1 MGYLK
6 KTIGL
11 RFLCIQDV
19 IFGVDIIY
27 KKGKIYKSE
36 VEGCITNEE
45 GNPCHEWIEGPDDE
59 DWKAVFEVIGNKR
72 RSGRGSISMHPRR

>member
-1 MGYLK
+1 M
-6 KTIGL
+6 KTLGK
-11 RFLCIQDV
+11 RFRCIQDV
-19 IFGVDIIY
+19 IFGIDTIY

-59 DWKAVFEVIGNKR
+59 YWKTVFEIIGNKR
-72 RSGRGSISMHPRR
+72 RSGRR

>member
-1 MGYLK
+1 M
-6 KTIGL
+6 KTLGK
-11 RFLCIQDV
+11 RFRCIQDV
-19 IFGVDIIY
+19 IFGVDVIY

-59 DWKAVFEVIGNKR
+59 YWKTSKTAKITVNRIGCQ
-72 RSGRGSISMHPRR
+72 